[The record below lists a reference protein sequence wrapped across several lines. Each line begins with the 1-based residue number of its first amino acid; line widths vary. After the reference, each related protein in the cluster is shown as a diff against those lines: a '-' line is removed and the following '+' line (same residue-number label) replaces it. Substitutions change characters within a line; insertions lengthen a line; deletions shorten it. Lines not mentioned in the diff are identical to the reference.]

1 MEEDT
6 RFRLVQ
12 NKISKNLTLEYQIKY
27 GDRSDQWVSV
37 DQIPDITINELKKLR
52 DYINAICNKNLI

>member
-37 DQIPDITINELKKLR
+37 DQIPDITIDELKKLR